1 MTSPDEP
8 DDLESRL
15 LALGESL
22 DVPAPP
28 PTDVAAAVRARLEAL
43 PSPQR
48 HPLPTS
54 TDSDAGGTA
63 SPEAASS
70 DAASPG
76 AGSADPV
83 VPDAAS
89 PEADPSGSGDS
100 EPSDPD
106 ASGPASPAPGPSR
119 PARGSRR
126 PRGFPPAPVRRAGRT
141 ARPGARVRRRV
152 VVAVV
157 AVMVALFFGATPVG
171 RAAVAEILRFAGIEL
186 RIGGDPG
193 PLPSGVPSPLPGEE
207 RVTLQQ
213 ARERVVFPVGVP
225 AALGEP
231 QDVRVSDGG
240 RVVSMLWPG
249 VRLDQYDGT
258 LDVVFRKELGE
269 PWPEDAVVGNS
280 HAWWIPAKHALT
292 YRPRAGGPEVESRL
306 SGSTLIW
313 QRGQV
318 GLRLEG
324 PADLARAREIAES
337 VR

>member
-8 DDLESRL
+8 DDLESGL

-22 DVPAPP
+22 DVPVPP
-28 PTDVAAAVRARLEAL
+28 PADVAAAVRARLEAL
-43 PSPQR
+43 PAAQR
-48 HPLPTS
+48 HPLPPSPQTAPPGPGS
-54 TDSDAGGTA
+54 EGAAPDPA
-63 SPEAASS
+63 SPDPGSS
-70 DAASPG
+70 GSGESAPADPDAPGRASPG
-76 AGSADPV
+76 S
-83 VPDAAS
+83 
-89 PEADPSGSGDS
+89 
-100 EPSDPD
+100 
-106 ASGPASPAPGPSR
+106 GPSR
-119 PARGSRR
+119 PAPGSRR

-186 RIGGDPG
+186 RIGGEPG
-193 PLPSGVPSPLPGEE
+193 PLPSGMPSPLPGEE

-213 ARERVVFPVGVP
+213 ARERVAFPLGVP

-231 QDVRVSDGG
+231 QDVRVGDGG

-258 LDVVFRKELGE
+258 LDIVFRKDLGE
-269 PWPEDAVVGNS
+269 PWPEETVVGNS

-306 SGSTLIW
+306 SGPTLIW

-324 PADLARAREIAES
+324 PADLDRAREIAES